1 MGQINLV
8 KPDLIIIG
16 KDASQKMIQ
25 VLLDKKITLV
35 TNVKDSVME
44 RLERLTQ
51 TISSSST

>member
-44 RLERLTQ
+44 RLERLT
-51 TISSSST
+51 